1 MQPIVNNENVKMRLD
16 IWLWSARFYKTR
28 QMANRA
34 IHLGRVLIHGSKVKP
49 SRMITPGTCLSIRR
63 EQIVQTVTIKDLSA
77 RRVSAPL
84 AVQLYI
90 EDPSSIALNNDIK
103 EKLKLSALSAR
114 YAEKPSKQDRKQRI
128 KIKRLGG

>member
-34 IHLGRVLIHGSKVKP
+34 IQLGRVLIQGSKVKP

-63 EQIVQTVTIKDLSA
+63 EQMVQTVTIKDLSA

>member
-1 MQPIVNNENVKMRLD
+1 MHPIVNAETIKMRLD
-16 IWLWSARFYKTR
+16 VWLWCARFYKTR
-28 QMANRA
+28 QVANRA
-34 IHLGRVLIHGSKVKP
+34 IQLGRVLIQGSKVKP
-49 SRMITPGTCLSIRR
+49 SRMITLGTCLTIRR

-90 EDPSSIALNNDIK
+90 EDPNSIALNNDIK
-103 EKLKLSALSAR
+103 EKLKLSALSTY

-128 KIKRLGG
+128 KIKRLGD

>member
-34 IHLGRVLIHGSKVKP
+34 IQLGRVLIQGSKVKP
-49 SRMITPGTCLSIRR
+49 SRMITLGTCLSIRR
-63 EQIVQTVTIKDLSA
+63 EQMVQTVTIKDLSA

-103 EKLKLSALSAR
+103 EKLKLSALSTR
-114 YAEKPSKQDRKQRI
+114 YTEKPSKQDRKQRI